1 MEEVQT
7 ISRRMDHF
15 GVGFAVQLFRVVDA
29 CHSKRRSEP
38 SGRGYVASRR
48 PTPLTFGVNK
58 MKVVTSI
65 CRWLSSALIALAVS
79 CVAFPC
85 ISVAY
90 EMFDLQKRL
99 GVDND
104 VCWLALLIGPALIV
118 VIHRGFRRRAW
129 VPVVTLLGGLA
140 LAALGVFR
148 FLSAREAGAHH
159 VPTGPFSGL
168 EHDFAMLL
176 GLLMLLVATLS
187 VLGAILALV
196 ARRTEKSAEP
206 GAAGYV
212 ASPRS

>member
-1 MEEVQT
+1 MT
-7 ISRRMDHF
+7 I
-15 GVGFAVQLFRVVDA
+15 
-29 CHSKRRSEP
+29 
-38 SGRGYVASRR
+38 
-48 PTPLTFGVNK
+48 
-58 MKVVTSI
+58 VTSI

-99 GVDND
+99 GVDDD

-118 VIHRGFRRRAW
+118 VIHRGFHRRAW
-129 VPVVTLLGGLA
+129 VPVVTLLGGLT

-148 FLSAREAGAHH
+148 FLSAREAGANH

-187 VLGAILALV
+187 ILGAILALV
-196 ARRTEKSAEP
+196 ARRTGRSAEP

-212 ASPRS
+212 ASRRS